1 MRGAALLRAVAVAAG
16 WAAVVAGAHAMRPA
30 AASDQRTPPNPHA
43 VEERAPPDSGVRA
56 TLLRAARS
64 APFRASRQAP
74 DVRYDPQTLGAPPVP
89 ATATPP
95 KPTLTL
101 VGLVLDGAPK
111 ALIQGIP
118 GATGARLLGVGDTA
132 GGVRVRRIQSDRVR
146 VTGHDTAWTL
156 ELRSVD

>member
-1 MRGAALLRAVAVAAG
+1 MSGAALLRAVAVVAA
-16 WAAVVAGAHAMRPA
+16 WAAVVAGAQALRPA
-30 AASDQRTPPNPHA
+30 AASVTGTPPNA
-43 VEERAPPDSGVRA
+43 RSGAERTAPDSGVRA
-56 TLLRAARS
+56 ALLRAARS
-64 APFRASRQAP
+64 APFRLGREPP
-74 DVRYDPQTLGAPPVP
+74 DVRYDTQALGAPPVP
-89 ATATPP
+89 ETATPP

-146 VTGHDTAWTL
+146 VTGHDTTWTL
-156 ELRSVD
+156 ELRSAE